1 MATLLPQ
8 ENKQATTGP
17 AAHLLTGEEA
27 ASDLGISFIG
37 IAIYSTLFCLS
48 VFCPSSSQTF
58 RLFSFQLF

>member
-27 ASDLGISFIG
+27 ALDL
-37 IAIYSTLFCLS
+37 AD
-48 VFCPSSSQTF
+48 
-58 RLFSFQLF
+58 